1 MVKSHQTCRQGA
13 GKGGTE
19 METTNV
25 FHRERTRGMTECALC
40 AALIAL
46 CAWIAVPGA
55 VPFTMQTF
63 GVFAALSVL
72 GGKRGTA
79 AVAVYLGLG
88 LLGLP
93 VFSGFR
99 GGPGALLGATGG
111 YIMGFL
117 ALALTVW
124 GLERLLGR
132 SLWAQ
137 AAAMTLGLLVCYAFG
152 TAWFLAVYTR
162 TTGPIG
168 LGAALGK
175 CVLPFVPL
183 DLGKM
188 FLALLV
194 GRRVRRA
201 MEGRQS

>member
-1 MVKSHQTCRQGA
+1 MKVTKTDRW
-13 GKGGTE
+13 
-19 METTNV
+19 
-25 FHRERTRGMTECALC
+25 ERTRGMTECALC

-46 CAWIAVPGA
+46 CAWIAIPAA

-63 GVFAALSVL
+63 GVFAALSML

-79 AVAVYLGLG
+79 AVAVYLALG

-111 YIMGFL
+111 YITGFL

-124 GLERLLGR
+124 GAERLCGR
-132 SLWAQ
+132 SFWVQ
-137 AAAMTLGLLVCYAFG
+137 AAAMVLGLLACYAFG
-152 TAWFLAVYTR
+152 TAWYLVVYTR
-162 TTGPIG
+162 TTGPIS
-168 LGAALGK
+168 LGAALWM

-188 FLALLV
+188 VLALLL

-201 MEGRQS
+201 MEGRRN